1 MATQPT
7 IYHNPNCGTSRKVLG
22 LLRESGTEP
31 RVIEYLKTPPT
42 RERLRRKLEALK
54 ADPFE
59 PQNSKSL
66 KGRNDQRSARVGGFR
81 ILFRVNDLDIIVAE
95 IGPRGEIYKH
105 GQ

>member
-1 MATQPT
+1 V
-7 IYHNPNCGTSRKVLG
+7 SRYNVSLSRTAEK
-22 LLRESGTEP
+22 
-31 RVIEYLKTPPT
+31 YLERCDAPT